1 MKNAPAQGGAAT
13 GVPAVSTPSM
23 ADGRGD
29 FELTRENPTP
39 APGPAPAGM
48 VWIPGGEF
56 SMGAQDPPDVNGSVG
71 MLATR
76 ESRPIHRVYVD
87 GFWMDKTEVTNRQFA
102 PFVKATGYVT
112 VAERTP
118 SAKDFPGAP
127 PESLVAG
134 SVIFTPPD
142 HPVPLNNH
150 LQ

>member
-1 MKNAPAQGGAAT
+1 
-13 GVPAVSTPSM
+13 
-23 ADGRGD
+23 
-29 FELTRENPTP
+29 
-39 APGPAPAGM
+39 
-48 VWIPGGEF
+48 
-56 SMGAQDPPDVNGSVG
+56 

-150 LQ
+150 LQWWSYVKGVADRRRSLPVGRGRRSRRCGRRVLRSAPGGEAWIGARCCRRVSVR